1 MPAIDTVQ
9 STFMR
14 GAITPLLRSRIDIDH
29 FKMSLAECRNWL
41 TMKYGGIRRRSGTR
55 FIDWV
60 LEEDIDK
67 NVRLMPFVF
76 SKKNNQAYVIEMG
89 HLYAGFI
96 HNQARLGIVG
106 DELVTPYS
114 HTDLFEL
121 HIMQSNDILFITHE
135 DYKPNQIRRQGHLNW
150 DMAFFV
156 NLDGPYLPVN
166 VTDNNVVCNPSG
178 EVAIG
183 TNVTCTF
190 DTTDNINAGAGF
202 SAPNDVG
209 RHLRIYA
216 GQDKWAWF
224 VIQSVT
230 STKVV
235 VAKLMDHGNG
245 FIPGA
250 SNTPVSEDADGRVEE
265 DEWRLGA
272 WTDTLGWPSRCTFFE
287 SRSALGRTKS
297 FPNTVWLS
305 ESFNI
310 DAFGP
315 GDEANAGLSYTIRAN
330 QSQEVMWLAEGAHLL
345 IGTVSSARGLGAS
358 DNGGALSGD
367 NLTQKRGSNYGS
379 EPIQPVQV
387 DMSTLFVSSYG
398 RALRE
403 MSYSLSA
410 DGYETPDITVLSDHF
425 FTAGIKKYVYAQEP
439 DSVVWLVTND
449 GRLIGMTFDKA
460 QKIVGFHEHVLGGTN
475 TFIEDATV
483 IPGTK
488 MDELYLLVRRTVNGE
503 VKRSIEMLEQSFF
516 DQDPIDGFFVDCGA
530 TYKGA
535 PTNDFYVPH
544 LIGEE
549 VEVVAD
555 GAVQPKQ
562 IVPIDGYITL
572 RNGREAETI
581 HVGYSYESYAE
592 TLEFAL
598 PTQLGEKFGQ
608 KVRVVST
615 KVDVYRSRG
624 LIVGTQSG
632 EEKVMQRSTTDPM
645 GRAPALKTAKMSKI
659 VPDSWFNHGSLYFK
673 VTQPVPCTIKS
684 LILKVEI

>member
-1 MPAIDTVQ
+1 MPVIDTIQ
-9 STFMR
+9 ATFMR

-29 FKMSLAECRNWL
+29 FKMSLAECRNFQ

-60 LEEDIDK
+60 IEEDNSK
-67 NVRLMPFVF
+67 NVRLLPFVF
-76 SKKNNQAYVIEMG
+76 SKKNNQSYVIEMG
-89 HLYAGFI
+89 HQYAAFL

-106 DELVTPYS
+106 DELVTPYD

-121 HIMQSNDILFITHE
+121 HLMQSNDIMFFAHE

-150 DMAFFV
+150 DMAYFV

-166 VTDNNVVCNPSG
+166 VTDNNVACNPSG
-178 EVAIG
+178 TVSIG
-183 TNVTCTF
+183 TAVTCTF
-190 DTTDNINAGAGF
+190 DATDNINDGDGF
-202 SAPNDVG
+202 DANDVG

-224 VIQSVT
+224 VIDTINSD
-230 STKVV
+230 KEV
-235 VAKLMDHGNG
+235 VATLMDHGDG

-250 SNTPVSEDADGRVEE
+250 GNTPVATDKDGRTEE

-272 WTDTLGWPSRCTFFE
+272 WSDTLGWPSRCTFFE
-287 SRSALGRTKS
+287 SRSAWGRTKS
-297 FPNTVWLS
+297 FPSTAWLS

-330 QSQEVMWLAEGAHLL
+330 QSQEIMWLAEGAHLL

-379 EPIQPVQV
+379 EPVQPVQV
-387 DMSTLFVSSYG
+387 DLSTLFLSSYG

-403 MSYSLSA
+403 MSYSLTA

-425 FTAGIKKYVYAQEP
+425 FTAGIKKAIYAQEP
-439 DSVVWLVTND
+439 DSIVWLVTND

-460 QKIVGFHEHVLGGTN
+460 QKIVGFHEHVLGGAN
-475 TFIEDATV
+475 TFVEDATV
-483 IPGTK
+483 IPGEK
-488 MDELYLLVRRTVNGE
+488 MDELYLVVRRDVGGE
-503 VKRSIEMLEQSFF
+503 TKRSIEMLEQSFF
-516 DQDPIDGFFVDCGA
+516 EQAQADAYFVDCGA
-530 TYKGA
+530 TYKGV
-535 PTNDFYVPH
+535 PSNDFYVPH

-555 GAVQPKQ
+555 GAVLPKQ
-562 IVPIDGYITL
+562 VVPPDGYVVL
-572 RNGREAETI
+572 RAGKEAETI
-581 HVGYSYESYAE
+581 HVGYGYESYAE

-608 KVRVVST
+608 QVRIVRA
-615 KVDVYRSRG
+615 KLDVYRSRG
-624 LIVGTQSG
+624 LIVGTASG
-632 EEKVMQRSTTDPM
+632 EEKVMYRSTTDPM
-645 GRAPALKTAKMSKI
+645 GHAPALKTGKLGKI
-659 VPDSWFNHGSLYFK
+659 VPDSWFNHGVIYFK

-684 LILKVEI
+684 LLLRVEI